1 MKIQK
6 DWLILAFIA
15 LFLTIPLSTLPGL
28 FSIVGVLIGLITLV
42 IVVLLVLSALQG
54 RGQAE

>member
-15 LFLTIPLSTLPGL
+15 LFVTIPLSTLPGL
-28 FSIVGVLIGLITLV
+28 FNIVGVLIGLITLA
-42 IVVLLVLSALQG
+42 IVVLLVLTVVGERSRQ
-54 RGQAE
+54 

>member
-15 LFLTIPLSTLPGL
+15 LFVTIPLSTLPGL
-28 FSIVGVLIGLITLV
+28 FNIVGVLIGLITLAIV
-42 IVVLLVLSALQG
+42 ILLVLSVVGERSRQ
-54 RGQAE
+54 

>member
-28 FSIVGVLIGLITLV
+28 FNIVGVLIGLITLV
-42 IVVLLVLSALQG
+42 IVVLLVLTAVQG